1 MKIGPFLC
9 RFICA
14 PIIPR
19 LNGTPIL
26 LYTLFFSFLFF
37 CEIPFLYFFF
47 QGNWACKFVL
57 PDEPKTPTELAS
69 TRRTQRS
76 PTTTQ
81 SQSMKA
87 ISPRP
92 LNSREAHKLKRRNA
106 SSNGPR
112 KQQPHLV
119 LDFVE
124 HSEKRF
130 CSNQTKKRGPG
141 GGPYCFSLRESKPTS
156 PGREKNP
163 RILAHARKSHASW

>member
-9 RFICA
+9 RFISA

-26 LYTLFFSFLFF
+26 LYTLFFSF
-37 CEIPFLYFFF
+37 FLLRNSFSLLFF

-106 SSNGPR
+106 SSNGPT

-130 CSNQTKKRGPG
+130 CSNQTKKNAA
-141 GGPYCFSLRESKPTS
+141 REAELTVF
-156 PGREKNP
+156 
-163 RILAHARKSHASW
+163 H